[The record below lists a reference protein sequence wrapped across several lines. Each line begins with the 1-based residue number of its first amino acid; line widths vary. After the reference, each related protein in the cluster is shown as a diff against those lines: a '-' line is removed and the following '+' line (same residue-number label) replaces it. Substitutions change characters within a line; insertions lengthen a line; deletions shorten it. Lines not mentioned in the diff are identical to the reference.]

1 MFVFLCFWFGLQ
13 FVVGFILKSEF
24 RLSFFWDGVQGNEK
38 GDEFPYFMNI
48 DEVLDLKLSH

>member
-24 RLSFFWDGVQGNEK
+24 RLRLFWDGVQGNEK